1 MHAAWGFHDA
11 ILDNISYKVKEVYN
25 DPSVVQV
32 LFTGCW
38 ECDILLEFQRDVLI
52 HFNTDDYNSYEIMDS
67 NILFDDG
74 YVYWVDDNIENV
86 KEINNSYI
94 YFRGRSLKWKMI
106 TKKIE
111 SMHY

>member
-1 MHAAWGFHDA
+1 MLHAAWGFHDA
-11 ILDNISYKVKEVYN
+11 ELDNISYKLKETYN

-52 HFNTDDYNSYEIMDS
+52 HFNIDDNCSHEIMDS
-67 NILFDDG
+67 NILFNDG
-74 YVYWVDDNIENV
+74 YVYWVDDYIDDI
-86 KEINNSYI
+86 KELNDSYI

-106 TKKIE
+106 NKK
-111 SMHY
+111 